1 MARFV
6 LIPASICYRLH
17 ETFLWKSTKNYGK
30 FDKSLLIQW
39 IHTFLASFVFW
50 RQHSN
55 IRGDFRLQRCVR
67 HCTLSPELFGV
78 HSISWYKNTHIL
90 HANILKNLRTFYHS
104 LFIRYIINRL
114 TAFFRCEICLKKG
127 NHADTITFLW
137 HRSIIHLHINVD
149 NQRKALRCSQCN

>member
-1 MARFV
+1 MTLRLALKFAKSARFV
-6 LIPASICYRLH
+6 LIPGSICHRLH

-39 IHTFLASFVFW
+39 IHTFIASFVSW

-55 IRGDFRLQRCVR
+55 IRGDFCLQRCVR

-78 HSISWYKNTHIL
+78 HSISWYKNAHIL
-90 HANILKNLRTFYHS
+90 HANILKILRTFYHS

-114 TAFFRCEICLKKG
+114 TAFFRCEMCLEKKETMQTPSPFC
-127 NHADTITFLW
+127 DIDLSFIYT
-137 HRSIIHLHINVD
+137 SM
-149 NQRKALRCSQCN
+149 